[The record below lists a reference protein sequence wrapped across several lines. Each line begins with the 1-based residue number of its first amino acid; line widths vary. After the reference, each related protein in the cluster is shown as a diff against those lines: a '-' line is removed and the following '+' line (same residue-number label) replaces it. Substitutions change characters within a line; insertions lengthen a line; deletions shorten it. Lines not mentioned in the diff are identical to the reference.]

1 MDVDDDIIEVTSVDD
16 ASMSST
22 SEDNSTSDPLNDM
35 SSTSATGGT
44 GGTSGVDS
52 LRYTFDDSQCH
63 SPTADGES
71 PTADQFNESAGFG
84 GPALKSRMPIR
95 KNDSSSDGNSDGN
108 SDSNMHMS
116 FRNRSK
122 KKEMRR
128 GSFTYKQVSD
138 SSTPTA
144 HRKQLFS
151 KRSACV

>member
-35 SSTSATGGT
+35 SGTSATGGT

-63 SPTADGES
+63 SPTAECES

-95 KNDSSSDGNSDGN
+95 KNDSNSDGN

-151 KRSACV
+151 KRSACM

>member
-1 MDVDDDIIEVTSVDD
+1 
-16 ASMSST
+16 
-22 SEDNSTSDPLNDM
+22 
-35 SSTSATGGT
+35 
-44 GGTSGVDS
+44 
-52 LRYTFDDSQCH
+52 
-63 SPTADGES
+63 
-71 PTADQFNESAGFG
+71 
-84 GPALKSRMPIR
+84 MPIR